1 MSAGTIKLT
10 NGSTA
15 VVGTGTAFTSDV
27 KSGDVI
33 TATVGGIFFTLFVDA
48 VTSNTALTLTDPFT
62 GPTTSGLAWVAV
74 PQLTL
79 NRITAALAAQTAE
92 SVRRVLQENA
102 NWQAFY
108 TGTGD
113 ITVTLPDGTPAG
125 RPVAG
130 PSWAKMAGL
139 TTSALQWRGTIP
151 SNANINSYGPGSAY
165 NGLWGKNADSASGT
179 MANGFPEDNC
189 IGLLEVSSAG
199 AFNGSQRFTTR
210 TGRIYSRNL
219 SAAWNATTMPWDV
232 WIEIG
237 GLSSKKILPATVTTL
252 SDATY
257 FAQNQTYVL
266 AGIRTDSPVGLTAGQ
281 NNAIIMS
288 VRRGGGTIMGLH
300 QTLFTAVG
308 TYERYGAP
316 NAATGWTSVSW
327 YNGGD
332 ANGWRLIGAD
342 AMAAIGY
349 GTAPAVIKD
358 PFDWQQTDMVTGQKL
373 LVTSSA
379 WTNAPAG
386 ITYNTGTNVDITCII
401 NQANRLVLRLTS
413 NAQSAGNRAEY
424 ICTGTGVK
432 GSRNWVVVQ
441 NYNSDSSTV
450 IPIANGGTGAATAT
464 DARKN
469 LGFTNG
475 VVPVQLGGTGAVN
488 ESGAQENLGFGK
500 GGAVRGA
507 SQIMDS
513 KWGALTADQFYNNR
527 ITGEHCV
534 LGSASVDGAWTSFIS
549 VRHANG
555 MSADSNQYGFVLQD
569 MRMTDPGYGNFV
581 IMKQNGAGLWAS
593 GAVLLHS
600 RNTTVDANGFIKSAS
615 PIVKIFPD
623 GRAETNDESEGA
635 TIERLSV
642 GHYLINGV
650 LGLNNEAT
658 WGGIDGGF
666 EIPLDRNK
674 QPRIWLDY
682 EVNPDGSVLV
692 KTYHRTHPGA
702 PAFARNEREGYAEGD
717 PIDIPADQFV
727 SVRVEMPADS
737 IYNKKLEEAARIQ
750 AERDE
755 ARRLEE
761 EEAARAK
768 AKSDEQPDIQQ

>member
-1 MSAGTIKLT
+1 MIYSTGTISI
-10 NGSTA
+10 NGNTA
-15 VVGTGTAFTSDV
+15 TGTGTNWTAPASQVRAGQTIIVMSNPVQLFQISSVNSATSMTV
-27 KSGDVI
+27 TPAASPALSGQKY
-33 TATVGGIFFTLFVDA
+33 GILVSDIISVDGLA
-48 VTSNTALTLTDPFT
+48 QAMSQLIKEYDENIGAWETFA
-62 GPTTSGLAWVAV
+62 TTS
-74 PQLTL
+74 
-79 NRITAALAAQTAE
+79 
-92 SVRRVLQENA
+92 A
-102 NWQAFY
+102 NQS
-108 TGTGD
+108 
-113 ITVTLPDGTPAG
+113 ITVTINGTA
-125 RPVAG
+125 V
-130 PSWAKMAGL
+130 
-139 TTSALQWRGTIP
+139 TIP
-151 SNANINSYGPGSAY
+151 GI
-165 NGLWGKNADSASGT
+165 GK
-179 MANGFPEDNC
+179 
-189 IGLLEVSSAG
+189 L
-199 AFNGSQRFTTR
+199 
-210 TGRIYSRNL
+210 
-219 SAAWNATTMPWDV
+219 
-232 WIEIG
+232 
-237 GLSSKKILPATVTTL
+237 
-252 SDATY
+252 
-257 FAQNQTYVL
+257 AQ
-266 AGIRTDSPVGLTAGQ
+266 
-281 NNAIIMS
+281 
-288 VRRGGGTIMGLH
+288 
-300 QTLFTAVG
+300 
-308 TYERYGAP
+308 
-316 NAATGWTSVSW
+316 
-327 YNGGD
+327 
-332 ANGWRLIGAD
+332 
-342 AMAAIGY
+342 
-349 GTAPAVIKD
+349 
-358 PFDWQQTDMVTGQKL
+358 
-373 LVTSSA
+373 
-379 WTNAPAG
+379 
-386 ITYNTGTNVDITCII
+386 
-401 NQANRLVLRLTS
+401 
-413 NAQSAGNRAEY
+413 
-424 ICTGTGVK
+424 K
-432 GSRNWVVVQ
+432 GSNGALA
-441 NYNSDSSTV
+441 
-450 IPIANGGTGAATAT
+450 IADGGTGATKAE

-507 SQIMDS
+507 SQRMDS

-569 MRMTDPGYGNFV
+569 TRMTDPGYGNFV
-581 IMKQNGAGLWAS
+581 IMKQNGAGLWTS